1 MALKMGGEEVVIKYD
16 PQLVTSQIKGEYQL
30 KYTIVNHNITI
41 GRAVMANSN
50 KVEVQHIPI
59 EQNWNVDLIS
69 KLIISKVRDYNKNV
83 IHERRS

>member
-1 MALKMGGEEVVIKYD
+1 M
-16 PQLVTSQIKGEYQL
+16 TSQIKGEYQL